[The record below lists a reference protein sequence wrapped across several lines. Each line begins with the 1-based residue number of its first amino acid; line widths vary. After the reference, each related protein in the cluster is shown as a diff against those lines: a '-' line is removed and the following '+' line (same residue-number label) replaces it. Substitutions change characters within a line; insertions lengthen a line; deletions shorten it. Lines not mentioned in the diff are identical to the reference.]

1 MAPLFPS
8 IYEEAVFWAFF
19 SLFLVLIAW
28 IGRAQR
34 ALRSK
39 EVVKKRGGD
48 AASSALFTFSIIVV
62 TLVLG
67 YARIGVLPSWLF
79 YPGLALYLVGV
90 VFYLWAKSVLGRF
103 WSIEVRVLTDHAV
116 IEKGPFRLIRHP
128 MYAGQVLVY
137 IGLLGLAL
145 QSWAAIL
152 FILLMSSIYY
162 GNRIRIEERFLV
174 AELGTAYLD
183 YVKRTKRL
191 IPFVW

>member
-1 MAPLFPS
+1 M
-8 IYEEAVFWAFF
+8 AFF
-19 SLFLVLIAW
+19 SVFLVLIAW

-39 EVVKKRGGD
+39 ESVKKRESD
-48 AASSALFTFSIIVV
+48 AASSALFTISIIVV

-67 YARIGVLPSWLF
+67 YARIGVLPRWLF
-79 YPGLALYLVGV
+79 YPGLALFLVGA

-103 WSIEVRVLTDHAV
+103 WSIEVRVLTDHTV

-137 IGLLGLAL
+137 LGLLGLAL

-152 FILLMSSIYY
+152 FILIMSSIYY
-162 GNRIRIEERFLV
+162 GNRIRIEEKFLV
-174 AELGTAYLD
+174 AELGNAYLD
-183 YVKRTKRL
+183 YMKRTKRL

>member
-8 IYEEAVFWAFF
+8 LYEEAVFWAFF
-19 SLFLVLIAW
+19 SMFLVLIAW

-39 EVVKKRGGD
+39 ESVKKRESD
-48 AASSALFTFSIIVV
+48 AASSALFTLSIIVV

-67 YARIGVLPSWLF
+67 YARIGVLPSWFF
-79 YPGLALYLVGV
+79 YPGLALFLVGA

-103 WSIEVRVLTDHAV
+103 WSIEVRVLTDHTV

-128 MYAGQVLVY
+128 MYLGQVLVY

-152 FILLMSSIYY
+152 FILIVSSIYY
-162 GNRIRIEERFLV
+162 GNRIRIEEKFLV
-174 AELGTAYLD
+174 AELGNAYLD
-183 YVKRTKRL
+183 YMKRTKRL

>member
-1 MAPLFPS
+1 MTSLFPLF
-8 IYEEAVFWAFF
+8 YEEAVFWAFL
-19 SLFLVLIAW
+19 SVFLVLIAW

-34 ALRSK
+34 ALRS
-39 EVVKKRGGD
+39 EESIKKRESD
-48 AASSALFTFSIIVV
+48 AASSALFTLSIIVV

-67 YARIGVLPSWLF
+67 YARIGVLPCWLF
-79 YPGLALYLVGV
+79 YPGLALFLVGA

-103 WSIEVRVLTDHAV
+103 WSIEVRVLTDHTV

-145 QSWAAIL
+145 QSWATIL
-152 FILLMSSIYY
+152 FILIMSSIYY

-174 AELGTAYLD
+174 AELRDAYLD
-183 YVKRTKRL
+183 YMKRTKRL

>member
-1 MAPLFPS
+1 MTPLFPS
-8 IYEEAVFWAFF
+8 LFEEAVFWAFF
-19 SLFLVLIAW
+19 SGFLVLIAW

-39 EVVKKRGGD
+39 ESVKKRESD
-48 AASSALFTFSIIVV
+48 AASSALFTLSIIVV

-79 YPGLALYLVGV
+79 YPGLALFLVGAM
-90 VFYLWAKSVLGRF
+90 FYLWAKSVLGRF
-103 WSIEVRVLTDHAV
+103 WSIEVRVLTDHTV

-128 MYAGQVLVY
+128 MYLGQVLVY

-145 QSWAAIL
+145 QSWAAVL
-152 FILLMSSIYY
+152 FILIASSIYY
-162 GNRIRIEERFLV
+162 GNRIRIEEKFLV
-174 AELGTAYLD
+174 AELGNAYLD
-183 YVKRTKRL
+183 YMKRTKRL

>member
-1 MAPLFPS
+1 MTPLFPS
-8 IYEEAVFWAFF
+8 FYEEAVFWAFF
-19 SLFLVLIAW
+19 SVFLVLIAW

-39 EVVKKRGGD
+39 ESVKKRESD
-48 AASSALFTFSIIVV
+48 AASSALFTLSIIVV

-67 YARIGVLPSWLF
+67 YARIGVLPRWLF
-79 YPGLALYLVGV
+79 YPGLTLCLVGI

-128 MYAGQVLVY
+128 MYAGQILVY

-152 FILLMSSIYY
+152 FILITSSIYY
-162 GNRIRIEERFLV
+162 GNRIRIEEKFLV
-174 AELGTAYLD
+174 AELGNAYLD
-183 YVKRTKRL
+183 YMKRTKRL
-191 IPFVW
+191 IPFIW